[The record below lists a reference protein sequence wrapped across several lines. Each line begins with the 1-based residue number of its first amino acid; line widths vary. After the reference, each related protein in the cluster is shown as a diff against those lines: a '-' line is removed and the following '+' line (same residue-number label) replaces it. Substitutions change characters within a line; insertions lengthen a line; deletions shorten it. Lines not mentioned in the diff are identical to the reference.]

1 MKHLFLVRHAKS
13 SWADEQLED
22 HQRPLNKR
30 GKAQLEVMARPLVD
44 AGAFAGS
51 VYASDAVRA
60 RETAEGL
67 VRGTGPA
74 QNDNHDAITI
84 RFSPALYT
92 FSSIVLADWLR
103 DYPGDEDTLTLI
115 GHNPALLDLA
125 GYLLKHPPDSLPT
138 GSFIQIRLPIT
149 SWRKLAKHKGK
160 LARFLTPKEVSF
172 DQFKRKRKAVAE
184 SDTRPLAQ
192 HIPVALEHQYEWIRD
207 LEPGVILGY
216 DEEFLHQYRIGL
228 RRSRAV
234 AESVL
239 DITGDISLAKA
250 VKSLK
255 RHARATG
262 PLRDL
267 DVLLADLRH
276 WWETDTFEGLE
287 ALSPEAHFRSLA
299 QEQHEHLKRHLNS
312 ERYRDDMR
320 SWQRL
325 ITSRHF
331 RKMTNHLATD
341 DIRKALHQR
350 ISRHNT
356 LMAALTAQSPDDE
369 VHRLRKL
376 LKRIRYLAELDKAAF
391 RGMRK
396 ELKERQQLFGT
407 FQDLH
412 IQIELLTG
420 FQSGPAAAHAAHG
433 KPAAALARL
442 IATLEERKTATR
454 HQILTLGDI
463 DEREALGR

>member
-1 MKHLFLVRHAKS
+1 MKHLFLIRHAKS

-30 GKAQLEVMARPLVD
+30 GRDQLDVMARPLAD
-44 AGAFAGS
+44 AGAFAGR

-67 VRGTGPA
+67 ARGAGPA
-74 QNDNHDAITI
+74 RNDNQDAITV

-92 FSSIVLADWLR
+92 FNAKVLVDWLQ

-125 GYLLKHPPDSLPT
+125 GYLLKHPPAALPT

-160 LARFLTPKEVSF
+160 LARFLTPKDVSF
-172 DQFKRKRKAVAE
+172 DQFKRKRKAVAKND
-184 SDTRPLAQ
+184 SRPLAQ
-192 HIPVALEHQYEWIRD
+192 HIPAALEHQYEWIRD

-228 RRSRAV
+228 RRSRAI

-239 DITGDISLAKA
+239 DITGDKSLAKA

-276 WWETDTFEGLE
+276 WWEADTFEGLE
-287 ALSPEAHFRSLA
+287 ALGAEVHFRTLA
-299 QEQHEHLKRHLNS
+299 QEQHQRLKRRLNS
-312 ERYRDDMR
+312 GRYRDDMK
-320 SWQRL
+320 SWQQL

-350 ISRHNT
+350 ISRHNA
-356 LMAALTAQSPDDE
+356 LMAALTAQSPDAE

-396 ELKERQQLFGT
+396 ELKVRQQLFGT

-412 IQIELLTG
+412 VQIELLTG
-420 FQSGPAAAHAAHG
+420 FQSNSAAAHPAHG
-433 KPAAALARL
+433 QPAANLARL
-442 IATLEERKTATR
+442 IATLEVRKTAIR
-454 HQILTLGDI
+454 NRILTLGDI
-463 DEREALGR
+463 DEM